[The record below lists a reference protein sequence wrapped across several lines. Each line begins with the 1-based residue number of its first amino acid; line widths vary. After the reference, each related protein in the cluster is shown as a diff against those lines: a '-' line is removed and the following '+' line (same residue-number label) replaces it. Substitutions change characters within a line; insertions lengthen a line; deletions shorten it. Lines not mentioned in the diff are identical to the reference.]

1 MVVCNFD
8 DSRLPAVYPKV
19 SECATIC
26 MLIAADYQYVSS
38 ILVGKQAVVECR
50 ASQGV
55 M

>member
-1 MVVCNFD
+1 VVVCNFD